1 MAEIHLA
8 EVAFPIPLRRV
19 FDYRIPAELDG
30 TVRPGHR
37 VWAPFGKRAK
47 QMGIVLRLHDPESG
61 GRSPASLKQLDG
73 LVETVPVLSERDL
86 ALAHWMS
93 QRYSCA
99 LGEALFTVFSLGRR
113 RPPKRPSRDTLRVS
127 ESPTPFEPTGE
138 QANALAQI
146 LPAIHSGE
154 HHRFLLQG
162 VAASGKTEIYRRA
175 ISASLN
181 LGRGALLLVPE
192 IGLTPQMEDRLRGWF
207 GDALEIWHSEM
218 TDGERWR
225 VWRRVREGIAR
236 VIVGPRSAL
245 FLPMNPLGVVV
256 IDEEHDAS
264 YKQDNT
270 PHYHARDT
278 AEEKARLNG
287 AVLILGSAT
296 PSLETHRRA
305 EGGEIKPIVLSRR
318 VENRPFPTVRLVD
331 MRKEGWYFSDALVAA
346 IRERLAKG
354 EQSMVFLNRRG
365 YSTHVECKEC
375 GWVAHCPLCQVS
387 LVVHRTN
394 HGGPT
399 LRCHSCEHKQPL
411 TDKCPN
417 CDGGRGEV
425 LKISGRGTQ
434 RVVADIATL
443 FPSARCLR
451 WDRDAVA
458 GRKGHEKMY
467 QDVMEGR
474 ADIVV
479 GTQMIAQGHD
489 FPNLTLVGVLDAD
502 RSLAFPDFR
511 AAERTFQLLMQ
522 VAGRAGRAERP
533 GEVII
538 QTRTPDHY
546 ALRAVAERN
555 YNAFAENEM
564 SYRQEAAYP
573 PFTRV
578 THAIVRAKTEKA
590 AEESADALI
599 QWMESGALP
608 AGVVF
613 LGPAPA
619 FHRVKA
625 GWAQW
630 QVVFKSPPASM
641 ESILLRANA
650 FVPPPGVGLILDVD
664 PEGMA

>member
-19 FDYRIPAELDG
+19 FDYRIPTDLTG
-30 TVRPGHR
+30 IVRPGHR

-47 QMGIVLRLHDPESG
+47 QMGLVLRLHEPEAG
-61 GRSPASLKQLDG
+61 GHSPPSLKELDG
-73 LVETVPVLSERDL
+73 LVEPFPVLSERDL

-93 QRYSCA
+93 RRYSCS
-99 LGEALFTVFSLGRR
+99 LGEALFTVFPLGRR
-113 RPPKRPSRDTLRVS
+113 RPPKRPSRETPHVS
-127 ESPTPFEPTGE
+127 ETPTPFEATEE
-138 QANALAQI
+138 QSSALAQI
-146 LPAIHSGE
+146 LPAVASGQ

-175 ISASLN
+175 MSASIAA
-181 LGRGALLLVPE
+181 GRGALLLVPE
-192 IGLTPQMEDRLRGWF
+192 IGLTPQMEHRLRGWF
-207 GDALEIWHSEM
+207 GDALEVWHSEM
-218 TDGERWR
+218 SDGERWR
-225 VWRRVREGIAR
+225 VWRRVRDGLAR

-245 FLPMNPLGVVV
+245 FLPMSPLGVVV
-256 IDEEHDAS
+256 LDEEHDAS
-264 YKQDNT
+264 YKQDNA

-278 AEEKARLNG
+278 AEEKARLHG

-305 EGGEIKPIVLSRR
+305 SAGEIQRIVLSRR
-318 VENRPFPTVRLVD
+318 VENRPFPALRLVD

-354 EQSMVFLNRRG
+354 EQSMLFLNRRG
-365 YSTHVECKEC
+365 YATHVECKAC
-375 GWVAHCPLCQVS
+375 GWVAQCPVCQVS
-387 LVVHRTN
+387 LIVHRTAP
-394 HGGPT
+394 GGPT
-399 LRCHSCEHKQPL
+399 LRCHTCEHAQPL
-411 TDKCPN
+411 MEKCPVCAN
-417 CDGGRGEV
+417 DV
-425 LKISGRGTQ
+425 IKISGRGTQ
-434 RVVADIATL
+434 RVAADAASL
-443 FPSARCLR
+443 FPSARILR

-458 GRKGHEKMY
+458 GRHGHEKIY
-467 QDVMEGR
+467 KEVMDGR
-474 ADIVV
+474 ADIIV

-522 VAGRAGRAERP
+522 VAGRAGRADRP

-538 QTRTPDHY
+538 QTRSPDHY
-546 ALRAVAERN
+546 ALRAVIERS
-555 YNAFAENEM
+555 YEAFASSEM
-564 SYRQEAAYP
+564 TYRQEAAYP

-578 THAIVRAKTEKA
+578 THAIVRARTDPA
-590 AEESADALI
+590 AETGADALI

-608 AGVVF
+608 LDSRI

-619 FHRVKA
+619 FHRMKA

-630 QVVFKSPPASM
+630 QVVLKSLPENM
-641 ESILLRANA
+641 EAVIARAAA
-650 FVPPPGVGLILDVD
+650 FVPPTGVGVLLDVD

>member
-1 MAEIHLA
+1 MAEIQLA

-30 TVRPGHR
+30 DVRPGHR

-47 QMGIVLRLHDPESG
+47 QMGVVLRRHEPEAG
-61 GRSPASLKQLDG
+61 GHSLSLLKQLDG
-73 LVETVPVLSERDL
+73 LVEPHPVLSERDL

-93 QRYSCA
+93 RRYSCS
-99 LGEALFTVFSLGRR
+99 LGEALFTVFPLGRR

-138 QANALAQI
+138 QANALARI
-146 LPAIHSGE
+146 LPAIRSGE
-154 HHRFLLQG
+154 HQRFLLQG

-175 ISASLN
+175 ISASLA

-218 TDGERWR
+218 ADGERWR
-225 VWRRVREGIAR
+225 AWRRVREGIAR

-245 FLPMNPLGVVV
+245 FLPMTPLGVVV

-270 PHYHARDT
+270 PHYHARET
-278 AEEKARLNG
+278 AEEKARLHG

-305 EGGEIKPIVLSRR
+305 EEGALHRIVLSRR
-318 VENRPFPTVRLVD
+318 VENRPFPAVRLVD
-331 MRKEGWYFSDALVAA
+331 MRKEGWYFSDVLIAA
-346 IRERLAKG
+346 IRERLARG

-365 YSTHVECKEC
+365 YSTHVECKGC
-375 GWVAHCPLCQVS
+375 GWVARCPLCQVS
-387 LVVHRTN
+387 LIVHRTG

-399 LRCHSCEHKQPL
+399 LRCHHCEHQRPL
-411 TDKCPN
+411 TDKCPT
-417 CDGGRGEV
+417 CDGGV
-425 LKISGRGTQ
+425 IKISGRGTQ
-434 RVVADIATL
+434 QVATDLAIL

-458 GRKGHEKMY
+458 GRKGHEKIY
-467 QDVMEGR
+467 KDVLENR
-474 ADIVV
+474 ADIIV

-502 RSLAFPDFR
+502 RSLSFPDFR

-522 VAGRAGRAERP
+522 VAGRAGRADRP
-533 GEVII
+533 GEVLI

-546 ALRAVAERN
+546 ALRAVAARD
-555 YNAFAENEM
+555 YGDFAVNEM
-564 SYRQEAAYP
+564 NYRQEAAYP
-573 PFTRV
+573 PFTRMV
-578 THAIVRAKTEKA
+578 HAIVRAKTEKA
-590 AEESADALI
+590 AEEGADALI
-599 QWMESGALP
+599 QWMASETPP
-608 AGVVF
+608 AGAVF

-630 QVVFKSPPASM
+630 QAVFKSPPESM
-641 ESILLRANA
+641 EKVLSRANA
-650 FVPPPGVGLILDVD
+650 FIPPSGVGVILDVD